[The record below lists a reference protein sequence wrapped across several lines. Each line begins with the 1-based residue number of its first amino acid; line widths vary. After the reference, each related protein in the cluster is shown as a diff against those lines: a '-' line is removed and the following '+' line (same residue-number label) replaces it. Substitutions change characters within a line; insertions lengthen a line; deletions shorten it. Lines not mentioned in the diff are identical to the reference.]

1 MTVGALSRRRSDRGS
16 ASVLVLALAAVIV
29 VLAGALAT
37 LGVVVTAR
45 ARAQAVADVAALA
58 AAARAQRVAFFAP
71 DDAPPGTPCR
81 LADEVAMRHHAALT
95 ACIEEGAG
103 VVRVTVSV
111 ATPVGAATAEARA
124 GPRS

>member
-1 MTVGALSRRRSDRGS
+1 MTTGTPPRRRSDRGS
-16 ASVLVLALAAVIV
+16 ASVLVLALVAVMV

-58 AAARAQRVAFFAP
+58 AAGRAQRIVFFAP
-71 DDAPPGTPCR
+71 DDGPPATPCR
-81 LADEVAMRHHAALT
+81 LADEVALRHHAALT
-95 ACIEEGAG
+95 ACVEEGAG
-103 VVRVTVSV
+103 VVRVTVRV
-111 ATPVGAATAEARA
+111 GTPAGAATAEARA